1 MSVIA
6 KLRKF
11 GKIYSEDKYEDNRFD
26 AIYWGILERYRPEGY
41 SVKVVDEN
49 FEKVVDED
57 FEDFEDDGRWSIY
70 ESKVYKVEENGE
82 VAYFKLRQ
90 EEPATEIQEGMP
102 CFWSFYEVVPKEVT
116 VIKYEPK

>member
-11 GKIYSEDKYEDNRFD
+11 GKIYSDDKYEDNRFD

-49 FEKVVDED
+49 
-57 FEDFEDDGRWSIY
+57 FEDDGRWSIY